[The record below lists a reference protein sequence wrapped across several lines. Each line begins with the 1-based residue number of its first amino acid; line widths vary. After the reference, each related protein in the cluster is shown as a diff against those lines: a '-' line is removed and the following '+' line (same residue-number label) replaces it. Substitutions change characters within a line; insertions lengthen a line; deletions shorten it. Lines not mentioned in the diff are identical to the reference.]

1 MIRSRMILLTLISVI
16 VLSMPLTYAQD
27 LSTYRGFRL
36 GMNLPAAAKQAD
48 AKPSEAKVIYQR
60 PAVIQELEWR
70 PQRSYGSP
78 VQADP
83 VNVVVL
89 TFYEGELYR
98 ILISYD
104 QDRTKG
110 LTDEDL
116 IEAISAKYGTPTM
129 PAAKIV
135 SSPPSQAYID
145 SERVIA
151 RWEDLQYSFNLFRF
165 SYGSAPGMLV
175 FSKRLDVLAQKATAE
190 ALRLNE
196 QEAPQREIDR
206 QKKQDDEK
214 RAEEQKAKP
223 ANKANFHP

>member
-60 PAVIQELEWR
+60 PAVIEELEWR

-116 IEAISAKYGTPTM
+116 IKAISEKYGTPTM

-135 SSPPSQAYID
+135 SSSPSQVYSD
-145 SERVIA
+145 SEKVIA
-151 RWEDLQYSFNLFRF
+151 RWEDSQYSFNLFRS
-165 SYGSAPGMLV
+165 SYGSAPGMLI
-175 FSKRLDVLAQKATAE
+175 FSKRLDTLAQAAIVQ
-190 ALRLNE
+190 AIRLNE

-206 QKKQDDEK
+206 QKKEDVEK
-214 RAEEQKAKP
+214 AAAGQKARP
-223 ANKANFHP
+223 GNKTNFRP